1 MRVFLTFSF
10 LLLQLCLE
18 KLIQERHFLLPRG
31 QLFTTQNYNR
41 KRLSEFKP
49 NLLHPG
55 IMFTTVIS
63 FFPPRMYFRAEEIVL
78 RKLHNHYK
86 TRGVNYP
93 TQTLRSLSVT
103 LQEFL

>member
-1 MRVFLTFSF
+1 MNLDQLNPTSVLLKITQFEAKIPILIKMRVFLTFSF

-63 FFPPRMYFRAEEIVL
+63 FFFLLGCILEL
-78 RKLHNHYK
+78 KKLY
-86 TRGVNYP
+86 
-93 TQTLRSLSVT
+93 
-103 LQEFL
+103 

>member
-1 MRVFLTFSF
+1 MGLRIPILIKMRVFLTFSF

-78 RKLHNHYK
+78 RKLHNHY
-86 TRGVNYP
+86 N
-93 TQTLRSLSVT
+93 Q
-103 LQEFL
+103 QE